1 MARERLIELFH
12 KHLDNKGYNNV
23 RSLAKGNDSP
33 PIFSLKP
40 EDITL
45 KPDVSAEI
53 RGKKLVYEF
62 VEAQPTQKQY
72 VIDKCRHYLKAA
84 QEGNF
89 KVRLIV
95 PLDRYDAVLQW
106 INAHQLDQ
114 VGLVRVNMRS
124 ALN

>member
-12 KHLDNKGYNNV
+12 KHLDNKGYKNV

-33 PIFSLKP
+33 PTFSLKP

-72 VIDKCRHYLKAA
+72 VLDKCRYYLKASKM
-84 QEGNF
+84 ENF

-106 INAHQLDQ
+106 INAHQLEE
-114 VGLVRVNMRS
+114 VGLVRVNMRTE
-124 ALN
+124 LN

>member
-12 KHLDNKGYNNV
+12 KHLDNKGYKNV

-33 PIFSLKP
+33 PTFSLTP
-40 EDITL
+40 EEITL

-72 VIDKCRHYLKAA
+72 VIDKCRHYLKAS
-84 QEGNF
+84 QKENF

-95 PLDRYDAVLQW
+95 PVDRYDAVLQW

>member
-12 KHLDNKGYNNV
+12 KHLDNKGYKNV
-23 RSLAKGNDSP
+23 RSLVKGEDSP
-33 PIFSLKP
+33 PIFSLKS

-72 VIDKCRHYLKAA
+72 VLDKCRHYLKAS
-84 QEGNF
+84 EKENF

-95 PLDRYDAVLQW
+95 PVERYDAVLQW
-106 INAHQLDQ
+106 INAHQLEQ

-124 ALN
+124 AVN